1 VFTWPRR
8 VFRNE
13 QSVLRIITILD
24 KIKNIKA
31 VLFDIDDTLFDR
43 NGAQRLVLE
52 IIVKRLPGIF
62 HNLVMEQITAAF
74 IESDLITTREFNA
87 GAPSEGLRDIRSRLF
102 LQALGI
108 QEDHADTV
116 TDLYVREYPVVNAPM
131 PGARDIVIEL
141 GKKYMTGAVSNG
153 FPDVQ
158 YTKLETIGLRKELSC
173 IVLSEE
179 LGIRKPDPGIFGHA
193 ASLLKVKPGECLYVG
208 DSYTNDVT
216 GAINTGMLAC
226 WFNHNQAEPATGDIQ
241 PDFIINDLAELTKL
255 LDHN

>member
-1 VFTWPRR
+1 M
-8 VFRNE
+8 
-13 QSVLRIITILD
+13 D

-52 IIVKRLPGIF
+52 VIVKRLPGIF
-62 HNLVMEQITAAF
+62 QNLEMEQITAAF
-74 IESDLITTREFNA
+74 IESDLITIRKFNA

-102 LQALGI
+102 LQTLGI
-108 QEDHADTV
+108 REDHANTI
-116 TDLYVREYPVVNAPM
+116 TDMYVREYPTVNAPM
-131 PGARDIVIEL
+131 PGARGTVIEL

-158 YTKLETIGLRKELSC
+158 YTKLETIGLRRELAC

-179 LGIRKPDPGIFGHA
+179 LGIRKPDPGIFRHA

-208 DSYTNDVT
+208 DSFANDII
-216 GAINTGMLAC
+216 GAINSGILAC
-226 WFNHNQAEPATGDIQ
+226 WFNRERAKPANGDIQ
-241 PDFIINDLAELTKL
+241 PDFIINDLAELAEL
-255 LDHN
+255 LAHN